1 MGGISRIVKSTP
13 KIFKKVTPPT
23 TAEVSQATST
33 NMYRPE
39 DMSND
44 MSGIA
49 PQDRSNARSGKA
61 PVDMSNAELSL
72 SNTKKKGRSKTILNT
87 AGGLGSS
94 SLNTTKKKLGA

>member
-33 NMYRPE
+33 DMYRPE

-44 MSGIA
+44 RSGLA
-49 PQDRSNARSGKA
+49 PIDMSNARSGKA
-61 PVDMSNAELSL
+61 PIDMSNAELSL
-72 SNTKKKGRSKTILNT
+72 ANKRKGRKKTILTSVTGVNDYPT
-87 AGGLGSS
+87 LSNKTLLG
-94 SLNTTKKKLGA
+94 